1 MGAAQGKKV
10 DPAPLRLR
18 RSRRSRPR
26 ARSSQ
31 REAVWLAPLRTAS
44 SGEDLPDIA
53 DPAQEAPG
61 GTRRESNSGVEKG
74 RWRPRPNPRAA
85 CLHQWFVSQA
95 KKLCPDSR
103 AFQHLGRCL
112 VKTARTDPAGHS
124 SYRNEAEA
132 QLSVRAAVSNGCAE
146 LGGEGLAV
154 PSGSA
159 GSAIRPQAVPPT
171 RIAPTMANAS
181 RQPCDGTPICIRPSV
196 A

>member
-95 KKLCPDSR
+95 KKLCPARERFNIWAGAWSRLHGPIRRAIRATGTRRRLNSRCAPPSATAVPNSAAKAWRSR
-103 AFQHLGRCL
+103 AGLPGAPFVPRPCRRQESRRQWRMRRASR
-112 VKTARTDPAGHS
+112 VTAR
-124 SYRNEAEA
+124 R
-132 QLSVRAAVSNGCAE
+132 
-146 LGGEGLAV
+146 
-154 PSGSA
+154 SA
-159 GSAIRPQAVPPT
+159 
-171 RIAPTMANAS
+171 
-181 RQPCDGTPICIRPSV
+181 
-196 A
+196 